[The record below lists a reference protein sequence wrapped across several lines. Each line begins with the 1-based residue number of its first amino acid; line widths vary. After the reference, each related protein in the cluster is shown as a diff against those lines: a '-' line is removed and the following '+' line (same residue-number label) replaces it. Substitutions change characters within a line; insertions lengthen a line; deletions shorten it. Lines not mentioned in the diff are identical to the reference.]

1 MSLAKTWYTVDE
13 AQHKLGV
20 GKDLILNWV
29 EEGIVRSEE
38 DGTLIRV
45 NIDDLEMKV
54 REIVPL

>member
-13 AQHKLGV
+13 AENKIGV
-20 GKDLILNWV
+20 KKEVILNWV
-29 EEGIVRSEE
+29 EEGIVRTEQE
-38 DGTLIRV
+38 GNLLRV